1 MANRIRKPKLLV
13 DEVLGEREVVRLLR
27 MVPVSSAPG
36 EQDEGSMKQEE
47 VVSSRKSSR
56 STKKWTA
63 AIRENEFEPQK
74 VTEHDLTRQ
83 FEQGWK
89 ALRSIAEEEEPEK
102 SFVGE
107 VEPFSFVAPGEL
119 RSEAEGCRTH
129 SRQQQ

>member
-13 DEVLGEREVVRLLR
+13 DEALGEREVVRLLR
-27 MVPVSSAPG
+27 KVPVSSARG
-36 EQDEGSMKQEE
+36 EQDEGSMKREE

-63 AIRENEFEPQK
+63 AIRESEFEQ
-74 VTEHDLTRQ
+74 
-83 FEQGWK
+83 
-89 ALRSIAEEEEPEK
+89 EPGN